1 MANYGGPT
9 WMCHPKLEFDKI
21 ANYQEST
28 ITTAVNNA
36 LNDDCVSTYISLH
49 DNLSSSEVQIFDNE
63 LILTIT
69 SPEKV
74 SIKLISLNGKL
85 VYSSK
90 ENLSSGLNR
99 IVMNKLGIV
108 KGMYIL
114 NITGDSGLHYRNK
127 VALK

>member
-21 ANYQEST
+21 ASYQEAT
-28 ITTAVNNA
+28 ITTAANNA

-49 DNLSSSEVQIFDNE
+49 DNLIPSEVQIFNNE

-69 SPEKV
+69 SQEKV

-90 ENLSSGLNR
+90 ENLSAGLNR
-99 IVMNKLGIV
+99 IVMDKLGIV

-114 NITGDSGLHYRNK
+114 NITGNSGLHYRNK

>member
-1 MANYGGPT
+1 
-9 WMCHPKLEFDKI
+9 MCHPKLEFDKI
-21 ANYQEST
+21 ASYQEAT
-28 ITTAVNNA
+28 ITTAANNA

-49 DNLSSSEVQIFDNE
+49 DNLIPSEVQIFNNE

-69 SPEKV
+69 SQEKV

-90 ENLSSGLNR
+90 ENLSAGLNR
-99 IVMNKLGIV
+99 IVMDKLGIV

-114 NITGDSGLHYRNK
+114 NITGNSGLHYRNK